1 MMSNWKKIGI
11 TLLIIFLITQRQR
24 IGNILDECRIG
35 ELFIDSFDYL
45 WRLPQGLRFML
56 LSGFF
61 IWIGLMIFR
70 YLMKGGGGK

>member
-1 MMSNWKKIGI
+1 MKDHWKKIGI
-11 TLLIIFLITQRQR
+11 ALLIIFLILQRNQ
-24 IGNILDECRIG
+24 IGNFLDECRIRD
-35 ELFIDSFDYL
+35 LFVDSFDYL

-61 IWIGLMIFR
+61 IWIGLMIFK